1 MCQQSYLLEA
11 IAGQEL
17 GSPPIFDV
25 FRLMGINVK
34 TCLVLE
40 QHTQSKLMQKSA
52 VLTSAYLI
60 CACCSIFPTVLKS
73 SGFVQTRVCLAYD
86 KCVRTIN
93 GGLPLLDSKHA
104 SLPWVWV

>member
-52 VLTSAYLI
+52 VLTSAYLM
-60 CACCSIFPTVLKS
+60 KS